1 MVRIDQPA
9 RSGHQARRAA
19 IAAAAAALA
28 AVTAVA
34 TLVVFLA
41 GGFDARPARMSDAFI
56 GVEEYVVPEED
67 TAELCAVVDC
77 TEGWRTNVGTY
88 LRFETQDGAE
98 HWSMVIGGDVH
109 RNGTVLLDLN
119 GHDLSIDDRELAVQ
133 MLFPGRD
140 WDFTSPR

>member
-1 MVRIDQPA
+1 MVRIHEPA
-9 RSGHQARRAA
+9 RSRHRARLATVAVTLA
-19 IAAAAAALA
+19 I
-28 AVTAVA
+28 VTAVA

-41 GGFDARPARMSDAFI
+41 GGLDARPARMSDAFI
-56 GVEEYVVPEED
+56 GVEEYVAPEED
-67 TAELCAVVDC
+67 TSVLCAVVDC

-98 HWSMVIGGDVH
+98 SWSMVIGGDVH
-109 RNGTVLLDLN
+109 RNGAVLLDLN
-119 GHDLSIDDRELAVQ
+119 GHDLSIDDRELAAQ